1 MFLFHVNWYWYFLL
15 SKKFPNLLTKVI
27 TVIEQGHKTV
37 QEDHM
42 KLEETCV
49 MVTGDDLE
57 LVPKEV
63 GNLKVNKVHT
73 ESYPLPLKFL
83 SLFGMHSH

>member
-1 MFLFHVNWYWYFLL
+1 MI
-15 SKKFPNLLTKVI
+15 I

-37 QEDHM
+37 QEDHL

-49 MVTGDDLE
+49 IVTGDDLE

-63 GNLKVNKVHT
+63 GNLKANKVQT
-73 ESYPLPLKFL
+73 VLPPSFKKFIFIWYAFAL
-83 SLFGMHSH
+83 NL